1 MIFRQLFYILGA
13 AIMLSACGGGSASS
27 SRETSLSSP
36 GDTIPMEYARN
47 IVMIE
52 REGLTQVDIRNPWDT
67 TRVLHRYVLIER
79 GKDLPGDVKDATV
92 LTVPLQRPVV
102 YSGVH
107 ASLLGELG
115 HGDAVK
121 GVCDTDYIFDPELLR
136 RIKNGEIAD
145 CGVNTNPD
153 LEKIF
158 SLSPDAVLLSPYENS
173 RDYSKLER
181 AGVAVV
187 ECADYMESSPLG
199 RAEWMKFYGRLF
211 DEADKADSIFSST
224 AKEYLDLKSKAS
236 KAGARPKVLFDRI
249 YSGIWYVP
257 ERNST
262 TGRFIE
268 DAGGLNPFAE
278 NDKAGSAPLTPE
290 KVLAKA
296 GDADFWLIRH
306 AGEKISKETLGKENP
321 MYPQFRPYKEG
332 TVYVT
337 DTSRSR
343 VFEDAAFHPQW
354 LLSDMI
360 SLLHPELGVTPLR
373 SYYSRLPQ

>member
-27 SRETSLSSP
+27 SRETSLSAP

-47 IVMIE
+47 IVIIE

-211 DEADKADSIFSST
+211 GEADKADSIFSST

-332 TVYVT
+332 MVYVT

-360 SLLHPELGVTPLR
+360 SLLHPELGVIPLR

>member
-27 SRETSLSSP
+27 SRETSLSAP

-211 DEADKADSIFSST
+211 GEADKADSIFSST

-332 TVYVT
+332 MVYVT

>member
-27 SRETSLSSP
+27 SRETSLSAP

-47 IVMIE
+47 IVIIE

-211 DEADKADSIFSST
+211 GEADKADSIFSST

-290 KVLAKA
+290 TVLATA

-306 AGEKISKETLGKENP
+306 AVEKISKETLGKENP

-332 TVYVT
+332 MVYVT

>member
-27 SRETSLSSP
+27 SRETSLSAP

-47 IVMIE
+47 IVIIE

-211 DEADKADSIFSST
+211 GEADKADSIFSST

-332 TVYVT
+332 MVYVT

>member
-27 SRETSLSSP
+27 SRETSLSAP

-211 DEADKADSIFSST
+211 GEADKADSIFSST

-332 TVYVT
+332 MVYVT

-343 VFEDAAFHPQW
+343 VFEDAAFHPQG

>member
-27 SRETSLSSP
+27 SAETSLSAP

-211 DEADKADSIFSST
+211 GEADKADSIFSST

-332 TVYVT
+332 MVYVT